1 MALGEQMDTLPPNTI
16 PGLPAA
22 VADPHI
28 DPFNIPKGNP
38 IFGPVPVEPEPMSLD
53 DAGNGDAASGGRRRQ
68 QHQQYRGRSA
78 ASPAVAVASLS
89 RQSSSEGQARG
100 SVAAATP
107 SFSRGERHEE
117 SDGVEELDDEEET
130 MDLE

>member
-1 MALGEQMDTLPPNTI
+1 MALGEQVDTLAPNTI

-38 IFGPVPVEPEPMSLD
+38 IFGPVPVESEPMSLD
-53 DAGNGDAASGGRRRQ
+53 DAGNGDAAGARRGLQQPQSRQ
-68 QHQQYRGRSA
+68 SA
-78 ASPAVAVASLS
+78 ASPRLASLS
-89 RQSSSEGQARG
+89 RHSSAESQARG

-107 SFSRGERHEE
+107 SFSRGGRHEE